1 MRLAWIAQVING
13 RPDRPLDGTEV
24 SGISTDTR
32 TLRPGNLFFALR
44 GARFDAHDFVGE
56 AFRRGAAGAV
66 VERAVEGAAGP
77 LLCVPDTWKAL
88 GDLAA
93 AWRMALPGRVI
104 GVAGSNGKT
113 TTKDMIAHLLG
124 RDRRVVK
131 AQGSFNNLAG
141 VPLTIFQADS
151 GTQAVV
157 LEIGTNRPGEV
168 ARLGAVARPDV
179 AVIVSVG
186 AEHLEGLGS
195 IDGVADEET
204 SLLDF
209 LRAGGFAVVNDDP
222 RIRARLRL
230 PPTKAV
236 TFGFG
241 AEADVRPERVE
252 RESGGMRFRLRGVD
266 FRLGLLGEW
275 NVQNA
280 LAAVAVALHEG
291 VSLEECARR
300 LADFRGPKMRME
312 RMELGGVTILNDA
325 YNSNPESA
333 SRAVREFARLEA
345 RGRRIAVMG
354 DMKELGAASQEY
366 HRALGRLLAESG
378 VDVVVGVGPECRAL
392 LEEVGAAAETRAFA
406 RVEELRAVLGE
417 LVRPG
422 DAVLLKGSRS
432 VGLEQVV
439 KWIGEQTAAEPVGSG
454 R

>member
-1 MRLAWIAQVING
+1 MRLARIARVISG
-13 RPDRPLDGTEV
+13 RPDRPLGGAEV
-24 SGISTDTR
+24 SGVSTDTR
-32 TLRPGNLFFALR
+32 TLRPGDLFFALR

-56 AFRRGAAGAV
+56 AFRRGAAAAV
-66 VERAVEGAAGP
+66 VERDVEGAPGP
-77 LLCVPDTWKAL
+77 LLRVADAWRAL

-141 VPLTIFQADS
+141 VPLTIFQADAR
-151 GTQAVV
+151 TEAAV

-168 ARLGAVARPDV
+168 ARLGAIARPDV

-195 IDGVADEET
+195 VEGAADEEV

-209 LRAGGFAVVNDDP
+209 LRAGGFAVVHDDP
-222 RIRARLRL
+222 WIRARLRL
-230 PPTKAV
+230 PAGKV
-236 TFGFG
+236 RTFGLG
-241 AEADVRPERVE
+241 AEADVRPDRVG
-252 RESGGMRFRLRGVD
+252 REAGGMTFRLWGVE

-291 VSLEECARR
+291 VPLEECARR

-312 RMELGGVTILNDA
+312 RLELGGVTILNDA

-333 SRAVREFARLEA
+333 SRAVREFARLET
-345 RGRRIAVMG
+345 RGRRVAVMG
-354 DMKELGAASQEY
+354 DMRELGAASAEY
-366 HRALGRLLAESG
+366 HRALGRLLAECG
-378 VDVVVGVGPECRAL
+378 VDVVVGVGPECAAL
-392 LEEVGAAAETRAFA
+392 LEAVGPAAETCGFL
-406 RVEELRAVLGE
+406 RVEELRPRLGE
-417 LVRPG
+417 IVRPG

-439 KWIGEQTAAEPVGSG
+439 KWIGEGAEAPVGSG